1 MIEDNE
7 AASNYYQNE
16 TVGVEASKKITT
28 TAEIYNQAVFMTR
41 N

>member
-1 MIEDNE
+1 V
-7 AASNYYQNE
+7 NE

-28 TAEIYNQAVFMTR
+28 TAEIYNQAVLMTK